1 MDRLDSMAV
10 LLSVVEH
17 GSLSAASRAMH
28 SPLPTVSRKI
38 AELEAHLGV
47 RLMTRTSRRIL
58 SQRPGRVMSRQHAR
72 FSSEWKKP
80 NAVPQENMQR
90 RRVI

>member
-1 MDRLDSMAV
+1 MDRLDAMAV

-17 GSLSAASRAMH
+17 GSLSAASRALH

-47 RLMTRTSRRIL
+47 RLITVSGVL
-58 SQRPGRVMSRQHAR
+58 PPPSGSVCDC
-72 FSSEWKKP
+72 
-80 NAVPQENMQR
+80 
-90 RRVI
+90 